1 MKVIKRNG
9 KTDDF
14 QVVKVKKAIEKA
26 FRATETSFSED
37 MLDILS
43 LRVTADFQEKV
54 AHGKIDIEEIQTSME
69 KNEPREKKCIDFRS
83 EQKYNMIKIW
93 RRHTDG

>member
-37 MLDILS
+37 MLDIWDEKLAEY
-43 LRVTADFQEKV
+43 ADKV
-54 AHGKIDIEEIQTSME
+54 YKYRTEFIKKIKD
-69 KNEPREKKCIDFRS
+69 
-83 EQKYNMIKIW
+83 KINS
-93 RRHTDG
+93 HK

>member
-54 AHGKIDIEEIQTSME
+54 AHGKIDIEEIQNSVE
-69 KNEPREKKCIDFRS
+69 KVLSDVGYSKVAKAYIL
-83 EQKYNMIKIW
+83 
-93 RRHTDG
+93 

>member
-26 FRATETSFSED
+26 YPDKRKIAAWGLK
-37 MLDILS
+37 LD
-43 LRVTADFQEKV
+43 
-54 AHGKIDIEEIQTSME
+54 
-69 KNEPREKKCIDFRS
+69 
-83 EQKYNMIKIW
+83 
-93 RRHTDG
+93 